1 MLPYKGDTDVFR
13 LNSWSGPFPS
23 FQIEESGK
31 RRGEE
36 KRERKRRDEGKKR
49 ERGKMNEREK
59 KERRTLTKALLCP
72 R

>member
-1 MLPYKGDTDVFR
+1 MFFYKGDIDVFR
-13 LNSWSGPFPS
+13 LNLWSGLFLS

-59 KERRTLTKALLCP
+59 KERRIFIKVLLCL